1 MRKINISIFSNDIII
16 TLCYIILVFFGFIS
30 IYSSQYSEELP
41 FVSLKNESFKQLIW
55 ILICLI
61 IFFIIQIIE
70 YRFIFDLAVPL
81 YFLSVILL
89 VLVLL
94 FGQEVKSSVSWFN
107 FFGLKFQPS
116 EFAKFSTALIL
127 AKVFDSSN
135 LKVDSVKSLIKV
147 STLILIPFILI
158 LFQGDTGTAL
168 VYLSF
173 FLVLLREGLSLKFFF
188 IALSFIV
195 IFMMGIILE
204 KTILYTIF
212 TILFLII
219 VGLSIKD
226 FKRIIN
232 SSIFFVL
239 VILVING
246 QDFLMNNVLKPHQK
260 KRIESLINPNADP
273 LGAGWNVTQSK
284 IAIGSGS
291 FLGKGYME
299 GSQTSFNFVPFQ
311 STDFIFSVIG
321 EEFGYLGSMIFI
333 ILYFI
338 FLYRV
343 LILAENQKDKFARV
357 FGYSVFS
364 IIFFHFFVNI
374 SMTLGLF
381 PVVGIPLPFVSYGG
395 SSLLSFSLLIFIFLK
410 LNSFKPSLL
419 SR

>member
-81 YFLSVILL
+81 YFLSIILL

-135 LKVDSVKSLIKV
+135 LKVDSLKSLIKV

-168 VYLSF
+168 VYFSF

-338 FLYRV
+338 FLYRI

>member
-16 TLCYIILVFFGFIS
+16 TLCYVILVFFGFIS

-41 FVSLKNESFKQLIW
+41 FLSIKNESFKQLIW

-81 YFLSVILL
+81 YFLSIILL

-168 VYLSF
+168 VYFSF

-188 IALSFIV
+188 IALSFVV

-357 FGYSVFS
+357 FGFSVFS

>member
-16 TLCYIILVFFGFIS
+16 TLCYIILVLFGFIS

-41 FVSLKNESFKQLIW
+41 FASLKNESFKQLIW

-81 YFLSVILL
+81 YFLSIILL

-135 LKVDSVKSLIKV
+135 LKVDSLKSLIKV

-168 VYLSF
+168 VYFSF

-188 IALSFIV
+188 IALSFVV

>member
-81 YFLSVILL
+81 YFLSIILL
-89 VLVLL
+89 VLALL

-168 VYLSF
+168 VYFSF

-338 FLYRV
+338 FLYRI

>member
-1 MRKINISIFSNDIII
+1 MRKINISIFSNDLII

-81 YFLSVILL
+81 YFLSIILL

-168 VYLSF
+168 VYFSF

-188 IALSFIV
+188 IALSFVV

-226 FKRIIN
+226 YKRIIN

-246 QDFLMNNVLKPHQK
+246 QDFLMNNVLKPHHK

-338 FLYRV
+338 FLFRV
-343 LILAENQKDKFARV
+343 LTLAENQKDKFARV

>member
-1 MRKINISIFSNDIII
+1 MYKR
-16 TLCYIILVFFGFIS
+16 
-30 IYSSQYSEELP
+30 Q
-41 FVSLKNESFKQLIW
+41 
-55 ILICLI
+55 
-61 IFFIIQIIE
+61 
-70 YRFIFDLAVPL
+70 
-81 YFLSVILL
+81 
-89 VLVLL
+89 
-94 FGQEVKSSVSWFN
+94 
-107 FFGLKFQPS
+107 
-116 EFAKFSTALIL
+116 
-127 AKVFDSSN
+127 
-135 LKVDSVKSLIKV
+135 V

-168 VYLSF
+168 VYFSF

-291 FLGKGYME
+291 FLGKGYICLLY
-299 GSQTSFNFVPFQ
+299 TS
-311 STDFIFSVIG
+311 D
-321 EEFGYLGSMIFI
+321 
-333 ILYFI
+333 
-338 FLYRV
+338 
-343 LILAENQKDKFARV
+343 AADD
-357 FGYSVFS
+357 
-364 IIFFHFFVNI
+364 
-374 SMTLGLF
+374 
-381 PVVGIPLPFVSYGG
+381 
-395 SSLLSFSLLIFIFLK
+395 
-410 LNSFKPSLL
+410 
-419 SR
+419 

>member
-41 FVSLKNESFKQLIW
+41 FVSLNNESFKQLIW

-81 YFLSVILL
+81 YFLSIILL

-135 LKVDSVKSLIKV
+135 LKVDSLKSLIKV

-168 VYLSF
+168 VYFSF

-188 IALSFIV
+188 IALSFVV

-273 LGAGWNVTQSK
+273 LGSGWNVTQSK

>member
-81 YFLSVILL
+81 YFLSIILL

-168 VYLSF
+168 VYFSF

-188 IALSFIV
+188 VALSFVI
-195 IFMMGIILE
+195 IFMMGIVLE